1 MVENPEHGMVA
12 ERDDVQPR
20 IAVVSL
26 LPSDSPPRGNVP
38 TILVI
43 DDDVPTLELLS
54 AAFGLEG
61 YRVVDAVNGREGMLR
76 METDHP
82 DVVLCDVLMPEVDG
96 RGFSEAMHAHA
107 AFKNIPLVL
116 VSAGQESRVAA
127 GIECTAF
134 VEKPF
139 SVGALVALVKQLID
153 RSRMVCGL
161 DT

>member
-1 MVENPEHGMVA
+1 MP
-12 ERDDVQPR
+12 QPTGS
-20 IAVVSL
+20 VSIHHE
-26 LPSDSPPRGNVP
+26 P

-61 YRVVDAVNGREGMLR
+61 YRVVDAVNGREGLLR
-76 METDHP
+76 MESDHP

-96 RGFSEAMHAHA
+96 RGFSEAMHARA

-116 VSAGQESRVAA
+116 VSAGQESRVAT

-153 RSRMVCGL
+153 RSQIVAGL
-161 DT
+161 DS